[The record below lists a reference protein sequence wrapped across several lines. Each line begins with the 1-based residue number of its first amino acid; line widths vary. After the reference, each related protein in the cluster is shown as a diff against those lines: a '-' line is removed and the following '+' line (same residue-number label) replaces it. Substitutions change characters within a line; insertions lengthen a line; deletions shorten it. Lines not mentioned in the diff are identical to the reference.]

1 MRRVAL
7 KGLAGRK
14 LRSVLTALAIVLGV
28 AMVSGTFIL
37 TDTIQKGFDTIS
49 QRSYENTDAVI
60 TGKVAFASEDEES
73 EAASFPADV
82 LTRVERLPEVAS
94 ATGVIE
100 DEAGLVGRDGKT
112 IGGGTAPRLAF
123 SVDPLADQRFNPL
136 ELVGGS
142 WPAGRNE
149 IAIDRTTAE
158 NGDFEVG
165 DTIRV
170 AARGPVRSFEI
181 TGLAEFA
188 DVSIGGATIAIF
200 DVPTAQELF
209 EKDGKLDV
217 IRLAGSPGVSQA
229 ELVDAVRPL
238 LPETAQARSSEA
250 QVQEEADATG
260 EFLSF
265 LRTALLAFAGI
276 ALFVGS
282 FVIAN
287 TLSIT
292 IAQRM
297 RELATLRTLGASR
310 RQVLGSVLLE
320 ALVLGVIAS
329 VIGLAVGLGLAQ
341 GLNALFGQF
350 GIDLPET
357 GTVLAARTVVV
368 SLLVG
373 VIVTVLASLRP
384 ALRATRIQPI
394 AAVREGV
401 TLPPG
406 RLARFGPAT
415 ALGVI
420 GLSVAILA
428 FGVFAGGL
436 ATATRLLS
444 LGVGCLLL
452 FVGVALIAPR
462 LVRPLALVV
471 GWPAARFGG
480 AAGTLARENSMRNPA
495 RTAATAAALM
505 IGLALVTF
513 VAIFA
518 QGIKKPFDDAVDTLF
533 VADYALL
540 GDDAFSPTAPAAG
553 DAASGASGA
562 EVVSG
567 VREGDGR
574 VGGEDVLVTAVD
586 RNATKVLAFEW
597 AEGSDDVP
605 AALGQN
611 GAFVKDKYA
620 EAEGLSTGSKI
631 ELKVPT
637 GETLSLNVLGVFDEP
652 TGGSPFGDVTISTAT
667 FDSVY
672 QQPTN
677 VMTFVN
683 MHGGVSDANTSSL
696 EQAVS
701 SFPDL
706 TVATDEEFKQA
717 AEGPINDL
725 LNMLYVLLGLS
736 VIISVFGIV
745 NTLVLTVFER
755 TRELGMLRAVGMTR
769 RQVRRMIRHESIVTS
784 LIGAVLGIGV
794 GSFLAFLVTRALDE
808 QGIVFAVPLRSL
820 ATFVVAAIVVG
831 FLAAILPA
839 RRAAR
844 LNVLRALQYE

>member
-1 MRRVAL
+1 MKRVAL

-60 TGKVAFASEDEES
+60 TGKVAFDDDES
-73 EAASFPADV
+73 AGASFPADV
-82 LTRVERLPEVAS
+82 LTRVEQLPEVAS

-112 IGGGTAPRLAF
+112 IGGGAAPRLAF
-123 SVDPLADQRFNPL
+123 SVDPDSDQRFNPL
-136 ELVGGS
+136 TLGAGS
-142 WPAGRNE
+142 WPVGRNE

-181 TGLAEFA
+181 SGLAEFA
-188 DVSIGGATIAIF
+188 DVSIGGATIAVF

-209 EKDGKLDV
+209 EKEGKLDV
-217 IRLAGSPGVSQA
+217 IRLAGSPGVSEAQ
-229 ELVDAVRPL
+229 LVDAVRPL

-250 QVQEEADATG
+250 QVQEETDATG
-260 EFLSF
+260 EFLNF

-329 VIGLAVGLGLAQ
+329 VIGLALGLGLAQ
-341 GLNALFGQF
+341 GLNALFAQF

-373 VIVTVLASLRP
+373 IVVTVLASLRP
-384 ALRATRIQPI
+384 ALRATRIAPI
-394 AAVREGV
+394 AAVREGA

-428 FGVFAGGL
+428 FGVFASGL

-444 LGVGCLLL
+444 LGLGCLLL
-452 FVGVALIAPR
+452 VVGVALIAPR

-533 VADYALL
+533 VADYALI

-553 DAASGASGA
+553 DAAATASGA

-567 VREGDGR
+567 VREGEGR
-574 VGGEDVLVTAVD
+574 AFGEDVLVTAVD
-586 RNATKVLAFEW
+586 ANATEVLAFKW
-597 AEGSDDVP
+597 SEGSGDVP
-605 AALGQN
+605 AALGRR
-611 GAFVKDKYA
+611 GVFVRDKYA
-620 EAEGLSTGSKI
+620 DDQGLSVGSRI
-631 ELKVPT
+631 QLKVPT

-652 TGGSPFGDVTISTAT
+652 QGGSPFGDITLSTAT

-677 VMTFVN
+677 LMTFVN
-683 MHGGVSDANTSSL
+683 MRGGVSDANTSRL
-696 EQAVS
+696 EEAVS
-701 SFPDL
+701 TFPDV
-706 TVATDEEFKQA
+706 TAVTADEFKTA

-725 LNMLYVLLGLS
+725 LK
-736 VIISVFGIV
+736 
-745 NTLVLTVFER
+745 
-755 TRELGMLRAVGMTR
+755 
-769 RQVRRMIRHESIVTS
+769 
-784 LIGAVLGIGV
+784 
-794 GSFLAFLVTRALDE
+794 
-808 QGIVFAVPLRSL
+808 
-820 ATFVVAAIVVG
+820 
-831 FLAAILPA
+831 
-839 RRAAR
+839 
-844 LNVLRALQYE
+844 

>member
-1 MRRVAL
+1 MKRVAL

-49 QRSYENTDAVI
+49 RRSYENTDAVI
-60 TGKVAFASEDEES
+60 TGKVAFDDDES
-73 EAASFPADV
+73 AAASFPADV
-82 LTRVERLPEVAS
+82 LTGVEQLPEVAS

-112 IGGGTAPRLAF
+112 IGGGAAPRLAF
-123 SVDPLADQRFNPL
+123 SVDPESDQRFNPL
-136 ELVGGS
+136 ALVAGS
-142 WPAGRNE
+142 WPVGRNE

-181 TGLAEFA
+181 SGLAEFA
-188 DVSIGGATIAIF
+188 DVSIGGATIAVF

-209 EKDGKLDV
+209 EKEGKLDV
-217 IRLAGSPGVSQA
+217 IRLAGSPGVSEAQ
-229 ELVDAVRPL
+229 LVDAVRPL

-250 QVQEEADATG
+250 QVQEETDATG
-260 EFLSF
+260 EFLNF

-320 ALVLGVIAS
+320 ALVLGIIAS

-341 GLNALFGQF
+341 GLNALFGTF

-394 AAVREGV
+394 AAVREGA

-444 LGVGCLLL
+444 LGLGCLLL

-533 VADYALL
+533 VADYALI
-540 GDDAFSPTAPAAG
+540 GDEAFSPTPPAAG
-553 DAASGASGA
+553 DAAATATGV

-574 VGGEDVLVTAVD
+574 AFGKEVLVSAVD
-586 RNATKVLAFEW
+586 RNATEVLAFDW
-597 AEGSDDVP
+597 IEGSDDVA
-605 AALGQN
+605 AALGRN
-611 GAFVKDKYA
+611 GAFVKDKFA
-620 EAEGLSTGSKI
+620 EDRGLSIGSKI
-631 ELKVPT
+631 QLKVPT

-652 TGGSPFGDVTISTAT
+652 TGGSPFGEITISTAT

-677 VMTFVN
+677 LMTFVN
-683 MHGGVSDANTSSL
+683 MRGGVSDANTSRL
-696 EQAVS
+696 EEAVS
-701 SFPDL
+701 TFPDV
-706 TVATDEEFKQA
+706 TAVTADEFKTA

-784 LIGAVLGIGV
+784 LIGATLGIGV
-794 GSFLAFLVTRALDE
+794 GAFLALLVTRALDD
-808 QGIVFAVPLRSL
+808 QGIVFAVPFGSL
-820 ATFVVAAIVVG
+820 ATFVAAAVVVG

-844 LNVLRALQYE
+844 LNVLQALQYE

>member
-1 MRRVAL
+1 MKRVAL

-14 LRSVLTALAIVLGV
+14 LRSLMTALAIVLGV

-37 TDTIQKGFDTIS
+37 TDTIKKGFDTIT

-60 TGKVAFASEDEES
+60 TGKVAFASDEGDS
-73 EAASFPADV
+73 GATSFPADV

-94 ATGVIE
+94 ATGSIE

-112 IGGGTAPRLAF
+112 IGGGPNPRLAF
-123 SVDPLADQRFNPL
+123 SVDPKADQRFNPL
-136 ELVGGS
+136 QLVTGS
-142 WPAGRNE
+142 WPVGRNQ
-149 IAIDRTTAE
+149 IAIDRATAE
-158 NGDFEVG
+158 KEGFGVG
-165 DTIRV
+165 DMIRV

-181 TGLAEFA
+181 SGIAEFA
-188 DVSIGGATIAIF
+188 DVSIGGATLAIF
-200 DVPTAQELF
+200 DVPTAQELLD
-209 EKDGKLDV
+209 KDGKLDV
-217 IRLAGSPGVSQA
+217 IRVAASPGVSPS
-229 ELVDAVRPL
+229 ELVQAIRPL
-238 LPETAQARSSEA
+238 MPETAQVRSSAA
-250 QVQEEADATG
+250 QVQEETDAVG
-260 EFLSF
+260 EFLGF

-320 ALVLGVIAS
+320 ALVLGLIAS
-329 VIGLAVGLGLAQ
+329 VIGLALGLGLAQ
-341 GLNALFGQF
+341 GLNALFAQF

-384 ALRATRIQPI
+384 ALRATRIAPI
-394 AAVREGV
+394 AAVREGA

-406 RLARFGPAT
+406 RFARFGPVTSLA
-415 ALGVI
+415 VI
-420 GLSVAILA
+420 GLSVALLA

-436 ATATRLLS
+436 ATSTRLLS
-444 LGVGCLLL
+444 LGAGCLML
-452 FVGVALIAPR
+452 FVGVALIASR
-462 LVRPLALVV
+462 LVRPLALAV
-471 GWPAARFGG
+471 GWPAAKLGG
-480 AAGTLARENSMRNPA
+480 AAGVLARENSMRNPA

-518 QGIKKPFDDAVDTLF
+518 QGIKKPFDDAVDRLF
-533 VADYALL
+533 VADYALI
-540 GDDAFSPTAPAAG
+540 GDEAFSPTAPAAG
-553 DAASGASGA
+553 EAAAGASGA

-567 VREGDGR
+567 VREGEGR
-574 VGGEDVLVTAVD
+574 AFGKDILVTAVD
-586 RNATKVLAFEW
+586 RNATKVLAFDW
-597 AEGSDDVP
+597 IAGSDDVP
-605 AALGQN
+605 AALGRT

-620 EAEGLSTGSKI
+620 KERGLSIGSRMQ
-631 ELKVPT
+631 LKVPT
-637 GETLSLNVLGVFDEP
+637 GEILRLNVLGVFDEP
-652 TGGSPFGDVTISTAT
+652 TGGSPFGEVTISTAT

-683 MHGGVSDANTSSL
+683 MRGGVTDANTSSL

-701 SFPDL
+701 SFPD
-706 TVATDEEFKQA
+706 VSAATAEEFKQA

-736 VIISVFGIV
+736 VIVSVFGIV

-784 LIGAVLGIGV
+784 LIGATLGITV
-794 GSFLAFLVTRALDE
+794 GAFLALLVTRALED
-808 QGIVFAVPLRSL
+808 QGIVFAIPFGSL
-820 ATFVVAAIVVG
+820 ATFVAAAIVVG